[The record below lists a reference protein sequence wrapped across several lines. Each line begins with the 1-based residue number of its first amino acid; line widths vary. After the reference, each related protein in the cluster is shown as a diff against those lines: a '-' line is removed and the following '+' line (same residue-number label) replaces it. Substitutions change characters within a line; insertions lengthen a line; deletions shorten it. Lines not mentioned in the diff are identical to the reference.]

1 MEIKAHCHDPATLRL
16 IALELGAEFIHEERQ
31 RDTYFRVP
39 EGRLKLRF
47 IEVESGN
54 HSELI
59 RYYRT
64 NRPGPC
70 LSHYSIKP
78 VRLPWLRRWWLS
90 LRHGL
95 LVEVFKLRDIWL
107 WKSVRIHLDDV
118 QDLGTF
124 VELEA
129 LVDQIG
135 CEKEAESRCQRLL
148 RSLGISENEMIE
160 HSYSDLLIPKEK

>member
-1 MEIKAHCHDPATLRL
+1 MIQQSGLRSNVEIKAHCHDPAALRL
-16 IALELGAEFIHEERQ
+16 LALELGAEFIREERQ

-54 HSELI
+54 RSELI

-64 NRPGPC
+64 NRPEPC
-70 LSHYSIKP
+70 VSHYSIKP

-95 LVEVFKLRDIWL
+95 LVEVARLTPLTDQL
-107 WKSVRIHLDDV
+107 QHVAQLEHDV
-118 QDLGTF
+118 YFFFDRQ
-124 VELEA
+124 
-129 LVDQIG
+129 
-135 CEKEAESRCQRLL
+135 QR
-148 RSLGISENEMIE
+148 
-160 HSYSDLLIPKEK
+160 